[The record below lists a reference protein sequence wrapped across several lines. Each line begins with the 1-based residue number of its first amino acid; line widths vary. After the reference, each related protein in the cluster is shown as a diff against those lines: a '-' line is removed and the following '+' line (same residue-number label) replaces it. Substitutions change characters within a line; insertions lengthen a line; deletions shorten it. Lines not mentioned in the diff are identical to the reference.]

1 MLYYYHKGNNRGL
14 TKGGVPDEMA
24 VKEKSADLSD
34 AADAGCGSGFHD
46 RYHGHACER
55 RCGEYGAG

>member
-1 MLYYYHKGNNRGL
+1 
-14 TKGGVPDEMA
+14 MA
-24 VKEKSADLSD
+24 VKEKFADLSD